1 MSVDP
6 RKRQKKFEHR
16 DAKPKENRHG
26 VVRAQTAELVERMT
40 TAAKYPI
47 LHAWI
52 YEDLWTE
59 GLGTVLLSRELPNG
73 LVAVAVFLVDRYCLG
88 VKNALAGIVSR
99 SAYQTRFVHDMRSA
113 FPVRDVSPA
122 TVRKLVEQTVAY
134 ASGLGL
140 HPHADHH
147 KAKLLLG
154 DIDPSECKEEFEF
167 GKDGKPMFIA
177 GPNDTPACCRQIM
190 ATLTNNCGPDGFGY
204 FIPIAHP

>member
-73 LVAVAVFLVDRYCLG
+73 LVAVAVFLVDRY
-88 VKNALAGIVSR
+88 
-99 SAYQTRFVHDMRSA
+99 
-113 FPVRDVSPA
+113 
-122 TVRKLVEQTVAY
+122 
-134 ASGLGL
+134 
-140 HPHADHH
+140 
-147 KAKLLLG
+147 
-154 DIDPSECKEEFEF
+154 
-167 GKDGKPMFIA
+167 
-177 GPNDTPACCRQIM
+177 
-190 ATLTNNCGPDGFGY
+190 
-204 FIPIAHP
+204 